1 VLRGIFSLNV
11 ASNVFFAS
19 EEVKGLV
26 LRRVSMV
33 LVSRSS
39 FLLETWSAAGLE
51 SGVPEIISTRSRILP
66 TFSRETGPSMVIEC
80 RTPSVS

>member
-33 LVSRSS
+33 LVSRSN
-39 FLLETWSAAGLE
+39 FLLEMRSAAALG
-51 SGVPEIISTRSRILP
+51 SGVPEIISTRSRILA
-66 TFSRETGPSMVIEC
+66 TFSRETGPSIVIE
-80 RTPSVS
+80 

>member
-1 VLRGIFSLNV
+1 MLRGIFSLKV

-39 FLLETWSAAGLE
+39 FLLETRSAAGLG
-51 SGVPEIISTRSRILP
+51 SGVPEIISTRSRIFA